1 MFNQQLV
8 RWVFLLSLFVG
19 THLYGQR
26 GVAEITVNV
35 YGTGNVTEK
44 YIQNNIRTKKGDQ
57 YIPSRV
63 NEDVVGLMKT
73 GRFEDVQVLA
83 ENVGTEGVKLIFK
96 VRSFPLVTDIKLLL
110 LNRQL
115 KPEEAISNPAL
126 ADLIES
132 EYLSIKQSKL
142 VKVLKPF
149 FPFIFMNTPT
159 PFW

>member
-19 THLYGQR
+19 MHLYGQR
-26 GVAEITVNV
+26 GITAITVNV
-35 YGTGNVTEK
+35 SGTGNVTEK
-44 YIQNNIRTKKGDQ
+44 YVQNNIRTKKGDQ

-73 GRFEDVQVLA
+73 GRFEDVQVLL
-83 ENVGTEGVKLIFK
+83 ENVGTDGVKLIFK
-96 VRSFPLVTDIKLLL
+96 VRSFPLVTGIKLLL

-126 ADLIES
+126 ADLMS
-132 EYLSIKQSKL
+132 RSI
-142 VKVLKPF
+142 
-149 FPFIFMNTPT
+149 
-159 PFW
+159 